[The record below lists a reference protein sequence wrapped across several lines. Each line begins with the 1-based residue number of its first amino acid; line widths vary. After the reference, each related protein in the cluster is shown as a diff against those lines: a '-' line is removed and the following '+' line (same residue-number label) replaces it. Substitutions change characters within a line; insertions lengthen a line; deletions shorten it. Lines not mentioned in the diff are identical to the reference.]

1 MKCKIKSKGGAKMRI
16 KVDMAVEKMPVA
28 YNTMFIS
35 AIKEAIKA
43 SDSVYYEKL
52 YFYEG
57 KNNKQTKNLTFSV
70 KLSDYKITGEEFEV
84 KGRASLVVSTPDLE
98 LGLILY
104 NGLIHKRKFVYKN
117 YEWTRLRVDLL
128 KERNINK
135 EEVIFRTLSPVCM
148 RSKTGEFIGPEDAGY
163 EKELNYITNEILKSY
178 RGQGLG
184 RLLKF
189 KAIDL
194 KKVVVK
200 ETLRDFI
207 QKTGRPYLGVNAYR
221 GIFSLT
227 GDKED
232 LMAIYQ
238 LGLGFKRSQGFGNLD
253 VVE

>member
-1 MKCKIKSKGGAKMRI
+1 MRLKI
-16 KVDMAVEKMPVA
+16 DMAIQKMPVA

-43 SDSVYYEKL
+43 SDPAYYEKL

-57 KNNKQTKNLTFSV
+57 KSNKQTKNLTFSV
-70 KLSDYKITGEEFEV
+70 KVSNYKIVGEEFEV
-84 KGRASLVVSTPDLE
+84 NGRVSWLISTPDLE

-104 NGLIHKRKFVYKN
+104 NGLMHKRKFVYKD

-128 KERNINK
+128 KERTIES
-135 EEVIFRTLSPVCM
+135 EEVVFRALSPICI
-148 RSKTGEFIGPEDAGY
+148 RNKAGKFIGPENPEY
-163 EKELNYITNEILKSY
+163 EAELNYITNETLKSY
-178 RGQGLG
+178 RGRGLN
-184 RLLKF
+184 RPLSF
-189 KAIDL
+189 KSINL
-194 KKVVVK
+194 KKIVVK
-200 ETLRDFI
+200 ETLRDFM
-207 QKTGRPYLGVNAYR
+207 QKTGKSYLGVNAYR
-221 GIFSLT
+221 GMFSLT